1 MARPALAASLEA
13 VLGDRGNANRVFEI
27 LELLAAKEEE
37 DVLCAARTCRRLFA
51 ALLRRGE
58 LFAGSLPAEED
69 ALRGNYSAEEKY
81 KIWMRH
87 RYNDCVES
95 LSELLGHDS
104 FQVKESSLC
113 TLMKF
118 VELEAECPLV
128 AEQWKGSIA
137 FPRDLLKVVVNG
149 LIPIHEDASL
159 LISRFQEYMEYED
172 VRYFVMK
179 VVTESIGQVMQKI
192 KERPLPFYQQNV
204 FSLISPINMP
214 NKERD
219 MVKFMMKQD
228 NREEWKVSKLQAH
241 KQAFERMWLTFLK
254 HQLPSG
260 LYMEYEDVRY
270 FVMKVV
276 TESIGQ
282 VMQKIKERPLPF
294 YQQNVFSLISPINMP
309 NKERD
314 MVKFMMKQD
323 NREEWKV
330 SKLQAHK
337 QAFERMWLTFLK
349 HQLPSGLYK
358 KVLVI
363 LHDSI
368 LPYMNEP
375 TLMIDFLTVAYGV
388 GGAISLLALNG
399 LFILIHQHNLE
410 YPDFYK
416 KLYSLLDPSIY
427 HVKYRARFFH
437 LADLFLSS
445 SHLPAYLV
453 AAFIK
458 RLSRLALTAP
468 PEALLMVIPFI
479 CNLFRRHPACKVLM
493 HRPNGPQDLSED
505 PYIMEQEE
513 PSESRALES
522 SLWELQSLQNH
533 YHPDVAQAAAIL
545 NQSLSEIEDD
555 ISGLLELSASELFD
569 KEIKK
574 TSANVPLEFEQVR
587 GLFGKK
593 NDIIA
598 EHFALD

>member
-104 FQVKESSLC
+104 FQVK
-113 TLMKF
+113 
-118 VELEAECPLV
+118 
-128 AEQWKGSIA
+128 
-137 FPRDLLKVVVNG
+137 VVVNG

-179 VVTESIGQVMQKI
+179 AVTESIGQVMQKI

-228 NREEWKVSKLQAH
+228 NQ
-241 KQAFERMWLTFLK
+241 
-254 HQLPSG
+254 
-260 LYMEYEDVRY
+260 
-270 FVMKVV
+270 
-276 TESIGQ
+276 
-282 VMQKIKERPLPF
+282 
-294 YQQNVFSLISPINMP
+294 
-309 NKERD
+309 
-314 MVKFMMKQD
+314 
-323 NREEWKV
+323 EEWKV

>member
-1 MARPALAASLEA
+1 SSQSCVKCFTKVRMVEYLAEH
-13 VLGDRGNANRVFEI
+13 
-27 LELLAAKEEE
+27 
-37 DVLCAARTCRRLFA
+37 
-51 ALLRRGE
+51 
-58 LFAGSLPAEED
+58 
-69 ALRGNYSAEEKY
+69 KY
-81 KIWMRH
+81 KVWMRH
-87 RYNDCVES
+87 RYSSCLDC
-95 LSELLGHDS
+95 LSELLGHGS
-104 FQVKESSLC
+104 FQVKELSLC

-118 VELEAECPLV
+118 VELEAEHPLV
-128 AEQWKGSIA
+128 EAEWKGGFT
-137 FPRDLLKVVVNG
+137 FPRELLKIVVDG
-149 LIPIHEDASL
+149 LIPLNEDASL
-159 LISRFQEYMEYED
+159 LISRFQEYMEYD
-172 VRYFVMK
+172 DIRYFVMK
-179 VVTESIGQVMQKI
+179 AVTESIGQVMQKT
-192 KERPLPFYQQNV
+192 KERPLPFYQQNI

-219 MVKFMMKQD
+219 MVKFMVKQD

-241 KQAFERMWLTFLK
+241 KQAFEKMWLSFLK
-254 HQLPSG
+254 HKLPT
-260 LYMEYEDVRY
+260 D
-270 FVMKVV
+270 
-276 TESIGQ
+276 
-282 VMQKIKERPLPF
+282 
-294 YQQNVFSLISPINMP
+294 
-309 NKERD
+309 
-314 MVKFMMKQD
+314 
-323 NREEWKV
+323 
-330 SKLQAHK
+330 
-337 QAFERMWLTFLK
+337 
-349 HQLPSGLYK
+349 LYK

-363 LHDSI
+363 LHDCI

-375 TLMIDFLTVAYGV
+375 TLMIDFLTVAYGI

-479 CNLFRRHPACKVLM
+479 CNLFRRHPACKVLV
-493 HRPNGPQDLSED
+493 HRPNGPEDLSED
-505 PYIMEQEE
+505 PYIMEEKE

-555 ISGLLELSASELFD
+555 ISGLLELSAYELFD
-569 KEIKK
+569 REVKK
-574 TSANVPLEFEQVR
+574 TTTDVPLEFEPVR

-593 NDIIA
+593 NDIFA
-598 EHFALD
+598 EHFTLE

>member
-1 MARPALAASLEA
+1 MAQPGLAACLEA
-13 VLGDRGNANRVFEI
+13 VLGSRGNANRVY
-27 LELLAAKEEE
+27 ELLERLAAAAAEEE
-37 DVLCAARTCRRLFA
+37 EEEEKVLGALRACGRLFG
-51 ALLRRGE
+51 ALLERGE
-58 LFAGSLPAEED
+58 LFVGRLPAEEA
-69 ALRGNYSAEEKY
+69 ALAGGGSAEEKY
-81 KIWMRH
+81 KVWMRH
-87 RYNDCVES
+87 RYNDCVGW
-95 LSELLGHDS
+95 LAELMGHGS
-104 FQVKESSLC
+104 FQVKELSLC

-118 VELEAECPLV
+118 VELEAEYPLV
-128 AEQWKGSIA
+128 KVEWKGSFT
-137 FPRDLLKVVVNG
+137 FPRELLKVVVDG
-149 LIPIHEDASL
+149 LIPLNEDASL
-159 LISRFQEYMEYED
+159 LISRFQEYMEYD
-172 VRYFVMK
+172 DIRYFVMK
-179 VVTESIGQVMQKI
+179 AVTESIGQVMQKT
-192 KERPLPFYQQNV
+192 KERPLPFYQQNI

-219 MVKFMMKQD
+219 LVKFMVKQG

-241 KQAFERMWLTFLK
+241 KQAFERMWLSFLK
-254 HQLPSG
+254 HKLP
-260 LYMEYEDVRY
+260 
-270 FVMKVV
+270 
-276 TESIGQ
+276 T
-282 VMQKIKERPLPF
+282 
-294 YQQNVFSLISPINMP
+294 
-309 NKERD
+309 
-314 MVKFMMKQD
+314 
-323 NREEWKV
+323 
-330 SKLQAHK
+330 
-337 QAFERMWLTFLK
+337 
-349 HQLPSGLYK
+349 GLYK

-375 TLMIDFLTVAYGV
+375 TLMIDFLTVAYGI

-437 LADLFLSS
+437 LLDLFLSS

-479 CNLFRRHPACKVLM
+479 CNLFRRHPACKVLV
-493 HRPNGPQDLSED
+493 HRPNGPADLSED

-513 PSESRALES
+513 PSESKALES
-522 SLWELQSLQNH
+522 SLWELQALQNH
-533 YHPDVAQAAAIL
+533 YHPDVAQAAATL

-569 KEIKK
+569 KEVKK
-574 TSANVPLEFEQVR
+574 SAATVPLEFEQVR

-593 NDIIA
+593 NDIFA
-598 EHFALD
+598 EHFSLD

>member
-1 MARPALAASLEA
+1 MAEAGGHAAAVAACVDA
-13 VLGDRGNANRVFEI
+13 VLGSRGGANRVFEI
-27 LELLAAKEEE
+27 LELLAAEEE
-37 DVLCAARTCRRLFA
+37 EAVACAVRACRRLFG
-51 ALLRRGE
+51 ALLERGE
-58 LFAGSLPAEED
+58 LFVGRLPAEEA
-69 ALRGNYSAEEKY
+69 ALAGACSAEHKY
-81 KIWMRH
+81 KVWMRH
-87 RYNDCVES
+87 RYSSCLDC
-95 LSELLGHDS
+95 LSELLGHGS
-104 FQVKESSLC
+104 FQVKELSLC

-118 VELEAECPLV
+118 VELEAEHPLV
-128 AEQWKGSIA
+128 EAEWKGGFT
-137 FPRDLLKVVVNG
+137 FPRELLKIVVDG
-149 LIPIHEDASL
+149 LIPLNEDASL
-159 LISRFQEYMEYED
+159 LISRFQEYMEYD
-172 VRYFVMK
+172 DIRYFVMK
-179 VVTESIGQVMQKI
+179 AVTESIGQVMQKT
-192 KERPLPFYQQNV
+192 KERPLPFYQQNI

-219 MVKFMMKQD
+219 MVKFMVKQD

-241 KQAFERMWLTFLK
+241 KQAFEKMWLSFLK
-254 HQLPSG
+254 HKLP
-260 LYMEYEDVRY
+260 
-270 FVMKVV
+270 
-276 TESIGQ
+276 T
-282 VMQKIKERPLPF
+282 
-294 YQQNVFSLISPINMP
+294 
-309 NKERD
+309 
-314 MVKFMMKQD
+314 
-323 NREEWKV
+323 
-330 SKLQAHK
+330 
-337 QAFERMWLTFLK
+337 
-349 HQLPSGLYK
+349 GLYK

-363 LHDSI
+363 LHDCI

-375 TLMIDFLTVAYGV
+375 TLMIDFLTVAYGI

-479 CNLFRRHPACKVLM
+479 CNLFRRHPACKVLV
-493 HRPNGPQDLSED
+493 HRPNGPEDLSED
-505 PYIMEQEE
+505 PYIMEEKE

-555 ISGLLELSASELFD
+555 ISGLLELSAYELFD
-569 KEIKK
+569 REVKK
-574 TSANVPLEFEQVR
+574 TTTDVPLEFEPVR

-593 NDIIA
+593 NDIFA
-598 EHFALD
+598 EHFTLE

>member
-1 MARPALAASLEA
+1 M
-13 VLGDRGNANRVFEI
+13 
-27 LELLAAKEEE
+27 
-37 DVLCAARTCRRLFA
+37 
-51 ALLRRGE
+51 
-58 LFAGSLPAEED
+58 
-69 ALRGNYSAEEKY
+69 
-81 KIWMRH
+81 WMRH
-87 RYNDCVES
+87 RYRSCLDC
-95 LSELLGHDS
+95 LAELLGHEA
-104 FQVKESSLC
+104 FEVKELALC

-118 VELEAECPLV
+118 VELEIAHPLV
-128 AEQWKGSIA
+128 EPEWKGGFT
-137 FPRDLLKVVVNG
+137 FPRELLKMVVDG
-149 LIPIHEDASL
+149 LIPINEDASL
-159 LISRFQEYMEYED
+159 LISRFQEYMEYD
-172 VRYFVMK
+172 DIRYFVMK
-179 VVTESIGQVMQKI
+179 AVTESIGQVMQRI
-192 KERPLPFYQQNV
+192 KERPLPIYQQNI

-219 MVKFMMKQD
+219 MVNFMVKQE

-241 KQAFERMWLTFLK
+241 KQAFEKMWLSFLK
-254 HQLPSG
+254 HKLP
-260 LYMEYEDVRY
+260 
-270 FVMKVV
+270 
-276 TESIGQ
+276 T
-282 VMQKIKERPLPF
+282 
-294 YQQNVFSLISPINMP
+294 
-309 NKERD
+309 
-314 MVKFMMKQD
+314 
-323 NREEWKV
+323 
-330 SKLQAHK
+330 
-337 QAFERMWLTFLK
+337 
-349 HQLPSGLYK
+349 GLYK

-375 TLMIDFLTVAYGV
+375 TLMIDFLTVAYSI

-479 CNLFRRHPACKVLM
+479 CNLFRRHPACKVLV
-493 HRPNGPQDLSED
+493 HRPNGPEDLSED
-505 PYIMEQEE
+505 PYIMEEKE

-533 YHPDVAQAAAIL
+533 YHPDVAKAAAVL
-545 NQSLSEIEDD
+545 NQSLSEIEDN
-555 ISGLLELSASELFD
+555 ISGLLELSACEIFD
-569 KEIKK
+569 REIKK
-574 TSANVPLEFEQVR
+574 KNTDVPLEFEPVR

-593 NDIIA
+593 NDIFA
-598 EHFALD
+598 EHFTLD